1 MVLSMRTKA
10 DATFYDSQRVEFMKQ
25 SINPFKI
32 DIPQA
37 QLDDLKA
44 RLANTRWPNAE
55 PVDDWS
61 QGTPLNAV
69 QALCEYWQHSYDW
82 RRCERELNRYPQFT
96 TEIDGLDIHF
106 LHIRS
111 PHDDA
116 MPMIMTHG
124 WPGSILEFMRVIEPL
139 TNPTAH
145 GGSASDAFHLVI
157 PSLPG
162 YGFSGKPTCTGWG
175 LERIAK
181 AWIAL
186 MGKLGYTKYVAQGG
200 DWGSGVT
207 SAIGY
212 IKPPECLAIH
222 VNMAL
227 AQPSAEDMET
237 LTERDQKALADIK
250 YYFDSDS
257 GYAMIQKT
265 RPQSLGYG
273 LADSPAAQAAWIYEK
288 FHRWTDNNGRPEDAL
303 TLKQMLDDISMY
315 WLTNSGA
322 SSARLYWESFDSIFA
337 EAMTIPCGISV
348 FPKELFRPA
357 RQWAERIYQNLIHW
371 NELEKGGHFA
381 AFEQPELFVNE
392 VRTCFASIR

>member
-1 MVLSMRTKA
+1 
-10 DATFYDSQRVEFMKQ
+10 MKQ
-25 SINPFKI
+25 SIKPFKI

-44 RLANTRWPNAE
+44 RLANTRWPNVE

-69 QALCEYWQHSYDW
+69 QSLCEYWQHSYDW
-82 RRCERELNRYPQFT
+82 RRCERELNSHPQFI

-111 PHDDA
+111 PHENA

-124 WPGSILEFMRVIEPL
+124 WPGSVLEFMRVIAPL
-139 TNPTAH
+139 TNPTEH

-162 YGFSGKPTCTGWG
+162 YGFSGKPTNTGWG

-181 AWIAL
+181 AWITL
-186 MGKLGYTKYVAQGG
+186 MARLEYPKFVAQGG
-200 DWGSGVT
+200 DWGAGVT
-207 SAIGY
+207 SAIAY
-212 IKPPECLAIH
+212 ICPPECAAIH
-222 VNMAL
+222 LNMSL
-227 AQPSAEDMET
+227 AQPSAEDMES
-237 LTERDQKALADIK
+237 LTERDQKALADIQF
-250 YYFDSDS
+250 YFDSDS
-257 GYAMIQKT
+257 GYAMIQKS

-288 FHRWTDNNGRPEDAL
+288 FHRWTDNKGRPEDAL
-303 TLKQMLDDISMY
+303 SVDQMLDDISLY

-322 SSARLYWESFDSIFA
+322 SSARLYWESFNAFGA
-337 EAMTIPCGISV
+337 EVMTMPCGISI

-357 RQWAERIYQNLIHW
+357 RKWAERVYENLIHW
-371 NELEKGGHFA
+371 NELDKGGHFA
-381 AFEQPELFVNE
+381 AFEQPELFVKE
-392 VRTCFASIR
+392 VRNCFAKIR

>member
-1 MVLSMRTKA
+1 MS
-10 DATFYDSQRVEFMKQ
+10 Q
-25 SINPFKI
+25 SIKPFKV
-32 DIPQA
+32 DIPQS

-44 RLANTRWPNAE
+44 RLANTRWPDTE
-55 PVDDWS
+55 TVDDWS
-61 QGTPLNAV
+61 QGAPLDAV
-69 QALCEYWQHSYDW
+69 KSLCEYWQNNYDW
-82 RRCERELNRYPQFT
+82 RRCEKELNHYPQFT
-96 TEIDGLDIHF
+96 TEIDGLEIHF

-111 PHDDA
+111 THENA

-124 WPGSILEFMRVIEPL
+124 WPGSVLEFMNVIEPL

-162 YGFSGKPTCTGWG
+162 YGFSGRPAESGWG

-181 AWIAL
+181 AWISL
-186 MGKLGYTKYVAQGG
+186 MARLEYTAFVAQGG

-207 SAIGY
+207 SAIGH
-212 IKPPECLAIH
+212 IHPAECLAIH

-227 AQPSAEDMET
+227 AQPSAEDMAS
-237 LTERDQKALADIK
+237 LTERDQKALADIQ

-257 GYAMIQKT
+257 GYAMIQKS

-273 LADSPAAQAAWIYEK
+273 LADSPAGQAAWIYEK

-303 TLKQMLDDISMY
+303 TVDQMLDDISIY

-337 EAMTIPCGISV
+337 TPMTIPCGISI
-348 FPKELFRPA
+348 FPKELFRPV
-357 RQWAERIYQNLIHW
+357 RKWAEQIYQNLIHW

-381 AFEQPELFVNE
+381 AFEQPEIFVNE
-392 VRTCFASIR
+392 VRACFAKIR

>member
-1 MVLSMRTKA
+1 MSKLIK
-10 DATFYDSQRVEFMKQ
+10 
-25 SINPFKI
+25 PFKI
-32 DIPQA
+32 DIPQT

-44 RLANTRWPNAE
+44 RLANTRWPNKE

-61 QGTPLNAV
+61 QGAPLNAV
-69 QALCEYWQHSYDW
+69 QSLCDYWQNQYDW
-82 RRCERELNRYPQFT
+82 RRCEREINAHPQFT
-96 TEIDGLDIHF
+96 TEIDGLEIHF

-111 PHDDA
+111 PHENA

-124 WPGSILEFMRVIEPL
+124 WPGSILEFMKVIGPL

-145 GGSASDAFHLVI
+145 GGKAEDAFHLVI

-162 YGFSGKPTCTGWG
+162 YGFSGKPSCTGWG

-181 AWIAL
+181 AWISL
-186 MGKLGYTKYVAQGG
+186 MARLEYAEFVAQGG

-207 SAIGY
+207 SAIGH
-212 IKPPECLAIH
+212 IHPPQCLAIH
-222 VNMAL
+222 INMAL
-227 AQPSAEDMET
+227 AQPSEED
-237 LTERDQKALADIK
+237 LASLSERDQKALADIQ

-257 GYAMIQKT
+257 GYAMIQKS
-265 RPQSLGYG
+265 RPQSVGYG

-303 TLKQMLDDISMY
+303 TTDQMLDDISIY

-322 SSARLYWESFDSIFA
+322 SSARLYWESFESIFA
-337 EAMTIPCGISV
+337 EPMTMPCGITI

-357 RQWAERIYQNLIHW
+357 RKWAERIHQNLIHW
-371 NELEKGGHFA
+371 NEVEKGGHFA
-381 AFEQPELFVNE
+381 AFEQPEIFVNE
-392 VRTCFASIR
+392 VRNCFAKIR

>member
-10 DATFYDSQRVEFMKQ
+10 DANFYDSQRVEFMKQ

-61 QGTPLNAV
+61 QGAPLNAV

-82 RRCERELNRYPQFT
+82 RRCERELNSYPQFT

-145 GGSASDAFHLVI
+145 GGNASDAFHLVI

-186 MGKLGYTKYVAQGG
+186 MAKLGYTKYVAQGG

-303 TLKQMLDDISMY
+303 TLEQMLDDISMY

>member
-1 MVLSMRTKA
+1 
-10 DATFYDSQRVEFMKQ
+10 MKQ

-61 QGTPLNAV
+61 QGAPLTSV

-82 RRCERELNRYPQFT
+82 RRCERELNSYPQFT

-111 PHDDA
+111 PHNDA

-145 GGSASDAFHLVI
+145 GGHASDAFHLVI

-181 AWIAL
+181 AWITL
-186 MGKLGYTKYVAQGG
+186 MAKLGYTKYVAQGG

-212 IKPPECLAIH
+212 INPPECQAIH

-237 LTERDQKALADIK
+237 LTERDQKALADIQ

-303 TLKQMLDDISMY
+303 TPDQMLDDISMY

-322 SSARLYWESFDSIFA
+322 SSARLYWESFDHIFA
-337 EAMTIPCGISV
+337 EPMTIPCGISV

-357 RQWAERIYQNLIHW
+357 RHWAERIYQNLIHW

-392 VRTCFASIR
+392 VRSCFANFR

>member
-1 MVLSMRTKA
+1 
-10 DATFYDSQRVEFMKQ
+10 MKQ

-61 QGTPLNAV
+61 QGAPLTSV

-82 RRCERELNRYPQFT
+82 RRCERELNSYPQFT

-111 PHDDA
+111 PHNDA

-145 GGSASDAFHLVI
+145 GGHASDAFHLVI

-186 MGKLGYTKYVAQGG
+186 MAKLGYTKYVAQGG

-237 LTERDQKALADIK
+237 LTERDQKALADIQ

-288 FHRWTDNNGRPEDAL
+288 FHRWSDNNGRPEDAL
-303 TLKQMLDDISMY
+303 TPDQMLDDISMY

-322 SSARLYWESFDSIFA
+322 SSARLYWESFDHIFA
-337 EAMTIPCGISV
+337 EPMTIPCGISV

-357 RQWAERIYQNLIHW
+357 RHWAERIYQNLIHW

-392 VRTCFASIR
+392 VRSCFANIR

>member
-1 MVLSMRTKA
+1 MNPAIT
-10 DATFYDSQRVEFMKQ
+10 
-25 SINPFKI
+25 PFKV
-32 DIPQA
+32 DIPQT

-44 RLANTRWPNAE
+44 RLANTRWPNPE

-61 QGTPLNAV
+61 QGAPLGAV
-69 QALCEYWQHSYDW
+69 QSLCKYWEQSYDW
-82 RRCERELNRYPQFT
+82 RRCESELNKYPQFT

-111 PHDDA
+111 PHENA

-124 WPGSILEFMRVIEPL
+124 WPGSILEFIRVIEPL

-145 GGSASDAFHLVI
+145 GGSADDAFHLVI

-181 AWIAL
+181 AWISL
-186 MGKLGYTKYVAQGG
+186 MERLEYSKYVAQGG

-212 IKPPECLAIH
+212 IHPAECLAIH

-227 AQPSAEDMET
+227 AQPSEEDMAS
-237 LTERDQKALADIK
+237 LTERDQKALADLK
-250 YYFDSDS
+250 YYFDSDA
-257 GYAMIQKT
+257 GYAIIQKT

-303 TLKQMLDDISMY
+303 TIDQMLDDISIY
-315 WLTNSGA
+315 WLSNSGA

-337 EAMTIPCGISV
+337 KPMTIPCGISI

-357 RQWAERIYQNLIHW
+357 RKWAECLYQNLIHW
-371 NELEKGGHFA
+371 NELDKGGHFA

-392 VRTCFASIR
+392 VRSCFSKIR